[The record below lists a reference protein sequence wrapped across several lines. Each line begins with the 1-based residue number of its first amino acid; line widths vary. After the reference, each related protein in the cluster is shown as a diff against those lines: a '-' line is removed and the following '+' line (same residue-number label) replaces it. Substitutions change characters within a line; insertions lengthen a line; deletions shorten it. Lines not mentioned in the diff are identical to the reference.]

1 MAYKP
6 KILALTEGGT
16 NASLT
21 ANNGG
26 ILYSTASAAAILSGT
41 ATANQVLLSGS
52 STTPAWSTA
61 TYPATAG
68 TSGNVLQSDGT
79 NFVSTAFTSPGSLN
93 YATKTLTSA
102 QVKALNVTQIEV
114 VPAPGLGK
122 VIIPIS
128 QCIYK
133 LTYGGSNAFTGGG
146 AVGVYWGTTVQA
158 ISSSAAITG
167 TASVY
172 NGTIPSSLGN
182 TAIASLENIAL
193 NLFNTGSAFTGNA
206 AGNNTVGV
214 SFMYFIINI

>member
-1 MAYKP
+1 
-6 KILALTEGGT
+6 LTEGGT

-21 ANNGG
+21 ASNGG
-26 ILYSTASAAAILSGT
+26 VFYSTASAAAILAGT
-41 ATANQVLLSGS
+41 ATANQILLSGA

-68 TSGNVLQSDGT
+68 TSGNVLTSDGT
-79 NFVSTAFTSPGSLN
+79 NWSSTAFVSPGSLN

-102 QVKALNVTQIEV
+102 EVKNLHVTQIEV
-114 VPAPGLGK
+114 VAAPGSGK
-122 VIIPIS
+122 VIIPMS

-146 AVGVYWGTTVQA
+146 AIGVYWGTTTQA
-158 ISSSAAITG
+158 INSSSAITG

-172 NGTIPSSLGN
+172 NGTIPSNLGN
-182 TAIASLENIAL
+182 TAIASLENLAL

-214 SFMYFIINI
+214 SFMYYIINI